1 MLFLCKRVR
10 IQIHFYYLAEFKI
23 NKQTYP
29 NFCKI
34 IEFSN
39 KKELKKVIEK
49 AYFEEGYLGK
59 LLTKN
64 NFVEVTPE
72 VDDILYTVV
81 KGLNNATI
89 KITNNDLIDGSCRF
103 IVDDTGDNPKLFPI
117 SMYCIVDDNKKYIFY

>member
-1 MLFLCKRVR
+1 MKSE
-10 IQIHFYYLAEFKI
+10 IK
-23 NKQTYP
+23 
-29 NFCKI
+29 

-39 KKELKKVIEK
+39 NKELKKVIEK

-72 VDDILYTVV
+72 LDDILHTVI
-81 KGLNNATI
+81 KGLNNATV

-103 IVDDTGDNPKLFPI
+103 MVDDTGDNPKLFPI

>member
-1 MLFLCKRVR
+1 MKSE
-10 IQIHFYYLAEFKI
+10 IK
-23 NKQTYP
+23 
-29 NFCKI
+29 

-59 LLTKN
+59 LFTKN

-81 KGLNNATI
+81 KGLNNATV